1 MLAWSKSVRLE
12 FRISGIS
19 DYDLRL
25 EDYLFNVPEPI
36 IEQPLVTLDNM
47 TSAMSMIM
55 CGEEDIPQEIKYTDI
70 ESLQTEDVMSN
81 AFYEYND
88 IFSNDSSSPSRVLY
102 SNSIIMDE
110 NLQPQGKMIKSMS
123 SDSLTVDG
131 AHVRL
136 SSAHFTEM
144 ELKKV
149 HGMRRAFSEGYIK
162 PQLSSD
168 HATETRMQKLSRYR
182 DKKTKRNF
190 GRKIKYACRK
200 ALADGQ
206 PRIKGRF
213 AKAEEICVFRK

>member
-1 MLAWSKSVRLE
+1 
-12 FRISGIS
+12 ISGIS

-25 EDYLFNVPEPI
+25 DDDLFKVPEPI

-70 ESLQTEDVMSN
+70 ESLQTEDFMSN
-81 AFYEYND
+81 VFYEYND

-102 SNSIIMDE
+102 SSSIIMDE
-110 NLQPQGKMIKSMS
+110 NLQPPGKMIKSMS

-131 AHVRL
+131 DHMRL

-162 PQLSSD
+162 V
-168 HATETRMQKLSRYR
+168 
-182 DKKTKRNF
+182 
-190 GRKIKYACRK
+190 G
-200 ALADGQ
+200 
-206 PRIKGRF
+206 
-213 AKAEEICVFRK
+213 